1 MLLKPTMKLYEFK
14 NEELS
19 DFDELKYDETKKIKL
34 YHRSFLLKLIVG
46 FRLKTFL
53 ENIVTFLIEAVGGYQ
68 DSESCKFKSSSQPVH
83 RLTYV
88 SFVIDHYKM
97 LSSIFPHSLRRV
109 FVILPILD
117 RMVNHLSL
125 NLDQPLQ

>member
-1 MLLKPTMKLYEFK
+1 MGLIFSFVHRLLGPQQSVTVLLKPTMKLYEFK

-68 DSESCKFKSSSQPVH
+68 DCESCKFKSTSQQVH

-88 SFVIDHYKM
+88 SCITFDH
-97 LSSIFPHSLRRV
+97 
-109 FVILPILD
+109 
-117 RMVNHLSL
+117 
-125 NLDQPLQ
+125 